1 MSQPDAAPVTFGVT
15 YPISLSR
22 SLLLLK
28 TFLGWLYV
36 GVPHGIILYLYGIF
50 AGLASLIA
58 FFAILFTRQYPLGL
72 FNFVVGYL
80 RWNAR
85 VSAYLTFMVDKYPPF
100 SSTDPGHPVELEV
113 ANPEKLSRPLAV
125 LKLFL
130 GWLYVGIPHGVA
142 LIFYGIAVLVVV
154 FIAWWAILFTGRF
167 PPGLFRFV
175 EGFYRWSSR
184 VNVYL
189 LWMRDEYP
197 PFNGRPSSPVG
208 SPDFPPESAPDPTG

>member
-1 MSQPDAAPVTFGVT
+1 MSQPNTAPVTFDVT

-22 SLLLLK
+22 PLLLLK

-36 GVPHGIILYLYGIF
+36 GIPHGIILYLYGIL

-130 GWLYVGIPHGVA
+130 GWFYVGIPHGVA
-142 LIFYGIAVLVVV
+142 LIF
-154 FIAWWAILFTGRF
+154 
-167 PPGLFRFV
+167 
-175 EGFYRWSSR
+175 
-184 VNVYL
+184 
-189 LWMRDEYP
+189 LWHC
-197 PFNGRPSSPVG
+197 RPSGCVHRMVGHFVHRAVSPRPIQVRRG
-208 SPDFPPESAPDPTG
+208 VLSLVQPRERISPLDA